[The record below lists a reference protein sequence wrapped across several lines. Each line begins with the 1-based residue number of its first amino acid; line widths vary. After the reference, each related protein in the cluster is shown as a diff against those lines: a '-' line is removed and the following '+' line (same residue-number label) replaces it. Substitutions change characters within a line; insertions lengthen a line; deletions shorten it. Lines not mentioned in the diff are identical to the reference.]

1 MKLFVLDVELDK
13 RAAWLLTGGAC
24 AAWALVG
31 VLRNVYNRWEAN
43 AKIRRARAR
52 RDESLR
58 RAEEAVLQYRES
70 VRAAL
75 LYAMNS
81 TLLSDPDL
89 TAFCFTSG
97 YFSCKDKLSQTLVI
111 IILMSFVPYL
121 LMP

>member
-1 MKLFVLDVELDK
+1 MKLFDLDVELDK
-13 RAAWLLTGGAC
+13 RAAWILTGGAC

-31 VLRNVYNRWEAN
+31 VLRNMYNRWEAN

-52 RDESLR
+52 RDESLL
-58 RAEEAVLQYRES
+58 RAEKTVLQYKES

-75 LYAMNS
+75 LCEINS
-81 TLLSDPDL
+81 TVLSDPDL

-97 YFSCKDKLSQTLVI
+97 YFSCRDQLSQTLV